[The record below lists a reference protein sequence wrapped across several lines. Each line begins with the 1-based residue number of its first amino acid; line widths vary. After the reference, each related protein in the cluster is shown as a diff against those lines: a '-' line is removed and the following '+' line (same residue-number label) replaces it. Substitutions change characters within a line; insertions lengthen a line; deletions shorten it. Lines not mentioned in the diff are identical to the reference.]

1 MPADEAKLA
10 ELHSLLVKRNR
21 IAIELNRNKD
31 LTIKVPLL
39 NINKQLAHITTNAE
53 ADALHRTLNAFI
65 SSDRDTLQDG
75 IHTVA
80 APMIEEMY
88 ARSNEDYERVAK
100 EAAEAYQWR
109 EEVGLLNEGKP
120 YSIDQW
126 NDRIAE
132 RYQGYKDPAEYS
144 TRQGYA
150 NYVDRVY
157 KKTLLNDEEQGWD
170 LYKENYINSVEK
182 IVDSVQGTSQAR
194 KARKLLKRLKEM
206 PVSNFK
212 KAYYTDLSGDIDFVS
227 LDPETVKQSLERL
240 QGVKGVF
247 NLAGEDFEE
256 E

>member
-88 ARSNEDYERVAK
+88 ARSNEDYERVAR
-100 EAAEAYQWR
+100 EAAEAY
-109 EEVGLLNEGKP
+109 
-120 YSIDQW
+120 
-126 NDRIAE
+126 
-132 RYQGYKDPAEYS
+132 
-144 TRQGYA
+144 
-150 NYVDRVY
+150 
-157 KKTLLNDEEQGWD
+157 
-170 LYKENYINSVEK
+170 
-182 IVDSVQGTSQAR
+182 
-194 KARKLLKRLKEM
+194 
-206 PVSNFK
+206 
-212 KAYYTDLSGDIDFVS
+212 
-227 LDPETVKQSLERL
+227 
-240 QGVKGVF
+240 
-247 NLAGEDFEE
+247 
-256 E
+256 